1 MLFNREP
8 ALIMGM
14 IGAAI
19 ALAVGFGLK
28 ISGEQVTLIMI
39 FASALIALVTG
50 VVIRSQVV
58 PAEKANSQ
66 IATALLEPPSTT
78 VAQVIAKEERNSK

>member
-8 ALIMGM
+8 ALIMGA

-39 FASALIALVTG
+39 FASALIALITG
-50 VVIRSQVV
+50 VVIRAKVV
-58 PAEKANSQ
+58 PTEKANDQ
-66 IATALLEPPSTT
+66 IATAIRMPSSAT
-78 VAQVIAKEERNSK
+78 VEDVIAKNEKESK